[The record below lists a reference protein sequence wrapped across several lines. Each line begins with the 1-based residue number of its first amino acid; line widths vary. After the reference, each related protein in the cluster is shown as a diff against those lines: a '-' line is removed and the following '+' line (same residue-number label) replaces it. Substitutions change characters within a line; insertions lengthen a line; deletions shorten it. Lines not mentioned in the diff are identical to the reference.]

1 MTPEGKVKSSVR
13 KLLARYQGMYSYWP
27 VPGGFGRAT
36 VDVIG
41 CYRGRFFAIEVKAP
55 GKKPTLRQTQTL
67 SEMQAAMGRTF
78 IIDDVYGG
86 DLMLLEIWLNYL
98 TENVGDYPHIAPDT
112 VGRRPI

>member
-1 MTPEGKVKSSVR
+1 MTPEGRVKSSVR

-41 CYRGRFFAIEVKAP
+41 CYRGRFFAVEVKAP

-67 SEMQAAMGRTF
+67 AEMQAAMGKTF
-78 IIDDVYGG
+78 IVDGDDGIEE
-86 DLMLLEIWLNYL
+86 LERWLDKL
-98 TENVGDYPHIAPDT
+98 TEEIGDHSRVSLDT
-112 VGRRPI
+112 VRRRPIQ

>member
-1 MTPEGKVKSSVR
+1 MTPEGRVKSSVR

-78 IIDDVYGG
+78 VIDG
-86 DLMLLEIWLNYL
+86 DDGLEELKQWLDRL
-98 TENVGDYPHIAPDT
+98 TEEIGDHSRIALDQ
-112 VGRRPI
+112 VRRRAIR

>member
-41 CYRGRFFAIEVKAP
+41 CYRRRFFAAEVKAP

-67 SEMQAAMGRTF
+67 AEVQAAMGKTF
-78 IIDDVYGG
+78 IVDGDDGIEEMRQWF
-86 DLMLLEIWLNYL
+86 DKL
-98 TENVGDYPHIAPDT
+98 TEEIGDDSHIALDT
-112 VGRRPI
+112 VRRRTIQ